1 MSLDTKSPNDISTFP
16 VSSLITIPAVILQD
30 LLGAIQELKDE
41 VAALREERAQD
52 HQEMATLTARMDTLT
67 ARVSSLES
75 MEEQDISRVCLD
87 IAQDRQRITKLEKP
101 PEPQPT
107 QKDRAEILRALLA
120 ANNGKMLAKDA
131 RKKMRLSA
139 YAFSKLLK
147 VCDFIDRKSYHLD
160 RRQDILILKS

>member
-1 MSLDTKSPNDISTFP
+1 MKEVALARINSFASQIQSHVEPSESI
-16 VSSLITIPAVILQD
+16 IIPAAILQD

-52 HQEMATLTARMDTLT
+52 RREMAALT

-87 IAQDRQRITKLEKP
+87 IAQDRQRITKLEKT
-101 PEPQPT
+101 PEPQPM
-107 QKDRAEILRALLA
+107 QKDRGEILRALLA
-120 ANNGKMLAKDA
+120 ANGGKMLAKDA